1 LSLATPYPDQLFAQ
15 PDKNINI
22 SRMATDDVRIPQHV
36 GLSEAPRDVEAIKK
50 QEKAAILPHWDSG
63 IAFKLGYNLRT
74 RLLTFE
80 RPAVVDISTISTPGH
95 VLFHAVSTVIHTIAF
110 QRQWFGEMPC

>member
-1 LSLATPYPDQLFAQ
+1 MT
-15 PDKNINI
+15 
-22 SRMATDDVRIPQHV
+22 TDDVAIPQHV

-50 QEKAAILPHWDSG
+50 QEKASILPYWNSD

-74 RLLTFE
+74 RLLTQE

-95 VLFHAVSTVIHTIAF
+95 VLFHAVRARLRIM
-110 QRQWFGEMPC
+110 Q